1 MTAPSGTVRRLT
13 YTRDGFA
20 CVECGSFDNLQ
31 WGHRESSGHGGR
43 GVKAAPVTPADG
55 VTQCAVHNQAAEAG
69 GQARALRLGHK
80 IRRNRGGI
88 LASQIP
94 YYDSNMGA
102 WYLPDIHG
110 QRVAIIP
117 ALALELL
124 VAAGS
129 IGIEVA

>member
-20 CVECGSFDNLQ
+20 CLNCSSFDYLSWQ
-31 WGHRESSGHGGR
+31 HRESSGAGGR
-43 GVKAAPVTPADG
+43 GKKAPTLTPADG
-55 VTQCAVHNQAAEAG
+55 CTLCLTCNQSAEADMQG
-69 GQARALRLGHK
+69 KALANGWK

-88 LASQIP
+88 LSSQIP

-129 IGIEVA
+129 IGMVA